1 MRSIKSFGFL
11 ITAIFSLV
19 FLSSCDEDTNIFR
32 VDYSLAEEFL
42 FDTTGTIGVTSETG
56 VIIYELESGSGPL
69 EVVSRD
75 NILLYYTI
83 RFKPTNQIIESSYG
97 NNSTFPLQFNGI
109 ANASSRQGNG
119 FVEGVLGMKEGAK
132 RVVVIPPTQS
142 VYSDTVIV
150 DLELDSILF

>member
-1 MRSIKSFGFL
+1 MQSSRTFSAVFIALFSI
-11 ITAIFSLV
+11 V
-19 FLSSCDEDTNIFR
+19 FLSSCDEDNDLFTI
-32 VDYSLAEEFL
+32 DYSLAEEFL
-42 FDTTGTIGVTSETG
+42 FDTTGAERSVTDTG
-56 VIIYELESGSGPL
+56 VILYQIENGSGEL

-83 RFKPTNQIIESSYG
+83 RFKPNNAIIESSYA

-109 ANASSRQGNG
+109 AAASNTKGNG
-119 FVEGVLGMKEGAK
+119 FVEAIIGMKEGEK
-132 RVVVIPPTQS
+132 RVAVIPPTQS